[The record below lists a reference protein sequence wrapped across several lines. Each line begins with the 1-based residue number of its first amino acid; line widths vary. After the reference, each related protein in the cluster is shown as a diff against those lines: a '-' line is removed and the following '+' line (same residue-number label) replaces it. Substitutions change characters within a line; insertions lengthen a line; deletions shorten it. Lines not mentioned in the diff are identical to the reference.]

1 MVIMNYEGNILTK
14 TKSVIAKS
22 WNDYT
27 VFIAVCIALYLLRLL
42 IAIVSGHH
50 GSDITDHLVG
60 AHGLIEGKLLYV
72 DADFFYP
79 PLHAYFQAFLLK
91 TLGDT
96 ILVAKLP
103 AIIGDAALTWALYHM
118 GKRSSEVVGRQMA
131 LAYLLLPLSVLTSD
145 VLGLFDSVA
154 IFLMILGIHYFLYD
168 SLVASSFFIGFGAMY
183 KFFPFL
189 AAIPMLA
196 FLGVRK
202 AWKNTFVYGVI
213 LLGTCAAIIAPYLYF
228 DVQATLQDLVLT
240 GSKYPDSFSIY
251 NVLPLE
257 STTLPFALQ
266 AVLLIAAYLIIKKYG
281 LFADCTFESIAL
293 FVALFVMLNKNIY
306 PHYFLWAFPFFAY
319 WFISNEELGKLTLL
333 MIVDTALLSLFWLN
347 YGELVNSNILLPL
360 TFQALNW
367 AAIVYIIYRQRQK
380 VQLSLRSEKS
390 EVAD

>member
-1 MVIMNYEGNILTK
+1 MNYEGNILTK

-154 IFLMILGIHYFLYD
+154 
-168 SLVASSFFIGFGAMY
+168 
-183 KFFPFL
+183 
-189 AAIPMLA
+189 
-196 FLGVRK
+196 
-202 AWKNTFVYGVI
+202 
-213 LLGTCAAIIAPYLYF
+213 
-228 DVQATLQDLVLT
+228 
-240 GSKYPDSFSIY
+240 
-251 NVLPLE
+251 
-257 STTLPFALQ
+257 
-266 AVLLIAAYLIIKKYG
+266 
-281 LFADCTFESIAL
+281 
-293 FVALFVMLNKNIY
+293 
-306 PHYFLWAFPFFAY
+306 
-319 WFISNEELGKLTLL
+319 
-333 MIVDTALLSLFWLN
+333 
-347 YGELVNSNILLPL
+347 
-360 TFQALNW
+360 
-367 AAIVYIIYRQRQK
+367 
-380 VQLSLRSEKS
+380 
-390 EVAD
+390 

>member
-1 MVIMNYEGNILTK
+1 MNYEGNILTK

>member
-1 MVIMNYEGNILTK
+1 MGGEGSMSTK
-14 TKSVIAKS
+14 MRDIIARS
-22 WNDYT
+22 WNDHT
-27 VFIAVCIALYLLRLL
+27 VFIAVCFILYLFRLL
-42 IAIVSGHH
+42 IAVISGHH
-50 GSDITDHLVG
+50 GSDITDHLIG
-60 AHGLIEGKLLYV
+60 AHGLLEGKLLYV
-72 DADFFYP
+72 DADFYYP

-91 TLGDT
+91 TFGDT

-103 AIIGDAALTWALYHM
+103 AIIGDAALTWGLYHV

-154 IFLMILGIHYFLYD
+154 IFLMILGAYYFLYD
-168 SLVASSFFIGFGAMY
+168 SLVASSVFIGFGAMY
-183 KFFPFL
+183 KFFPLL
-189 AAIPMLA
+189 AAIPILA

-202 AWKNTFVYGVI
+202 AWKSAFVYGVI
-213 LLGTCAAIIAPYLYF
+213 LLGTCVAIIAPYLYF
-228 DVQATLQDLVLT
+228 DVQATLQDLVFT

-251 NVLPLE
+251 NALPLE

-306 PHYFLWAFPFFAY
+306 PHYFLWVFPFFAY
-319 WFISNEELGKLTLL
+319 WFISNEELVKLTLL
-333 MIVDTALLSLFWLN
+333 MIVDTVLLSLFWLN

-380 VQLSLRSEKS
+380 VQLSLQPVKS
-390 EVAD
+390 EVTG